1 MIMRRIELTRGSE
14 LPAEELQRSGGL
26 DAEIL
31 GVAQRIIDDVRA
43 RGDEALRDYTSRF
56 DKVEIGDLR
65 VTDEDIDASELL
77 VDDGFAEAVSAAAAA
92 IEDFHR
98 RQVPQSWFT
107 TVEGGVF
114 LGAQVTALRRV
125 GIYVPGGRAKYPSSV
140 LMNAIPAVVAGV
152 DEIAMVVP
160 PAPDGSVDPRRS
172 TRPRRWGC
180 PRSTRSAA
188 RRRSRRSRTARRA
201 SRGSTRSS
209 GPGNAYVTAAKKLVM
224 GDVGIDMLAGPSEVL
239 ILADE
244 TAVPAFVAIDLMAQ
258 AEHDP
263 KAATW
268 LVTTDASLPDEVE
281 EALEM
286 LLEGSPRADV
296 VRRSLTD
303 NGRIVV
309 CPGLDV
315 ALDVANLIA
324 PEHLEVQ
331 MADAFRA
338 ARQHPQRGRDLPRAL
353 DAGERGRLR
362 GRPQPRAAHRRDGA
376 FQLAA
381 VGRGLR
387 EEVQRARSSAIRARL
402 SRWTGRLRCGWQ
414 PPRGST
420 ATRTPSR
427 CASRCPSGRKSSGP
441 TAPGTARAGRPRPL
455 RRQGGQ
461 GRGHARE
468 QREPGQPAQRDHR
481 EARCATPRVPLQPL
495 PGPHGPRAAS
505 PDRRSERSRRGERA
519 GG

>member
-1 MIMRRIELTRGSE
+1 MIMRRIELTRGGE

-43 RGDEALRDYTSRF
+43 RGDEALRDYTRRF

-125 GIYVPGGRAKYPSSV
+125 GIYVPGGRAIYPSSV

-152 DEIAMVVP
+152 EEIAMVVP
-160 PAPDGSVDPRRS
+160 PAPDGSVDPHVLYAAS
-172 TRPRRWGC
+172 QAGVSEIYKVGGAQAVAALAYGTASIPRVDKI
-180 PRSTRSAA
+180 T
-188 RRRSRRSRTARRA
+188 
-201 SRGSTRSS
+201 

-239 ILADE
+239 VLADE
-244 TAVPAFVAIDLMAQ
+244 TAQPAFVAIDLMAQ

-331 MADAFRA
+331 MADAFELLGNIRNA
-338 ARQHPQRGRDLPRAL
+338 GAIFLGHWTCESLGDYVAGPNHVLP
-353 DAGERGRLR
+353 
-362 GRPQPRAAHRRDGA
+362 
-376 FQLAA
+376 
-381 VGRGLR
+381 
-387 EEVQRARSSAIRARL
+387 
-402 SRWTGRLRCGWQ
+402 TG
-414 PPRGST
+414 
-420 ATRTPSR
+420 
-427 CASRCPSGRKSSGP
+427 
-441 TAPGTARAGRPRPL
+441 GTARFSSPL
-455 RRQGGQ
+455 SVEDFVKRSSVISYS
-461 GRGHARE
+461 
-468 QREPGQPAQRDHR
+468 R
-481 EARCATPRVPLQPL
+481 EALEMDGPLAVRLATAEGLDSHANAVAMRLEM
-495 PGPHGPRAAS
+495 
-505 PDRRSERSRRGERA
+505 SEWEEE
-519 GG
+519 